1 VVSEPCLACVLTAL
15 RGPHHPP
22 RSLADGRAL
31 QPPGRPQPLCLGVAF
46 ALLGLLLSV
55 FFVRDSDGHAR
66 AEATVLRAGDSPA
79 EGRQPS
85 FRTIFLDVSLKDRAL
100 SSASQAG
107 MINNLNDGMAWG
119 LFPLYFA
126 ASGLP
131 LGQLGRSSC
140 DSSSTGRPPRAR
152 R

>member
-1 VVSEPCLACVLTAL
+1 MAVFRTFSW
-15 RGPHHPP
+15 R
-22 RSLADGRAL
+22 
-31 QPPGRPQPLCLGVAF
+31 GVAF
-46 ALLGLLLSV
+46 AFLGLLLSV

-85 FRTIFLDVSLKDRAL
+85 FRTIFLDVILKDCAL

-119 LFPLYFA
+119 LFPLHFA

-131 LGQLGRSSC
+131 LGQVGRSSC
-140 DSSSTGRPPRAR
+140 EGGWRSPPPAQDAHRELALMPGLTPAR
-152 R
+152 QHHTDFRIDQPHG